1 MGTAKCSAIEA
12 AFIEISTADAQSDD
26 RYCGANLAQTADG
39 TTTSAAN
46 EGLIYGKF
54 IKQVPLNVLFIFVSY
69 VLKCEIYISSFQP
82 RNPTHGIS
90 ERTHFQPI
98 NKIR

>member
-1 MGTAKCSAIEA
+1 MIQTGTAKCSAIEA

-54 IKQVPLNVLFIFVSY
+54 IKQVPVNVLIRFV
-69 VLKCEIYISSFQP
+69 CIEM
-82 RNPTHGIS
+82 
-90 ERTHFQPI
+90 
-98 NKIR
+98 